1 MRPSIMVERA
11 SIRTSPGPAGNPG
24 TIGPGDLRRLAK
36 LTHGLKGH
44 IRSLLGLA
52 DGDRVLDVGCGPGLD
67 TSVAAGLVGPT
78 GRVAG
83 IDYDASMI
91 REARAARAHGAD
103 TDSRVSYLVADAA
116 GLPYR
121 DGTFDCCYCERVLQH
136 THHPDSV
143 VGEMVR
149 VTKPGGVIV
158 IADTDWATLSIDAP
172 DARVERALVRF
183 VGETLCNGY
192 AGRQL
197 RRLMTSA
204 GLAEVKVEMWPL
216 VWTDYRLFR
225 ATSLSLLDM
234 EARAVRAGSVSAGDL
249 ADLHGALADAD
260 RRGEFFASGAV
271 VVARGRRCANGQR
284 HR

>member
-1 MRPSIMVERA
+1 MLLLRARVAAHTPSR
-11 SIRTSPGPAGNPG
+11 
-24 TIGPGDLRRLAK
+24 LRR
-36 LTHGLKGH
+36 
-44 IRSLLGLA
+44 S
-52 DGDRVLDVGCGPGLD
+52 
-67 TSVAAGLVGPT
+67 
-78 GRVAG
+78 
-83 IDYDASMI
+83 
-91 REARAARAHGAD
+91 
-103 TDSRVSYLVADAA
+103 
-116 GLPYR
+116 R
-121 DGTFDCCYCERVLQH
+121 DGPCDET
-136 THHPDSV
+136 
-143 VGEMVR
+143 
-149 VTKPGGVIV
+149 GGAIV

-249 ADLHGALADAD
+249 ADLMERSPTRIGAESSSPAAPWSWRAD
-260 RRGEFFASGAV
+260 EGA
-271 VVARGRRCANGQR
+271 RTDTR